1 MQTILKGALTLLFS
15 ISLMHMSYAQ
25 TLHVRNLA
33 ELSWTY
39 RVLLLNGDALA
50 QETLSTLSAENE
62 AINTRQIVWF
72 WRENGQLKSN
82 FFGSLSKVSEEQIN
96 QQLTAH
102 SVVLIGKDGDSKYQS
117 NEFAWK
123 PLLLL
128 IDNMPMRRQEMQN

>member
-1 MQTILKGALTLLFS
+1 MQIILKGALALLFS
-15 ISLMHMSYAQ
+15 ISLMHISYAQ

-62 AINTRQIVWF
+62 AISTRQIVWF

-96 QQLTAH
+96 QQLAAH
-102 SVVLIGKDGDSKYQS
+102 SVVLIGKDGESKYQS
-117 NEFAWK
+117 NEFVWQ

-128 IDNMPMRRQEMQN
+128 IDNMPLRRQEMQN

>member
-1 MQTILKGALTLLFS
+1 MQTILKGALVLLFS
-15 ISLMHMSYAQ
+15 MLLLPISYAQ
-25 TLHVRNLA
+25 TLHVRNLT

-39 RVLLLNGDALA
+39 RILLLNGDALN

-82 FFGSLSKVSEEQIN
+82 FFGSLSQLSEEQIN
-96 QQLTAH
+96 QQLKAH
-102 SVVLIGKDGDSKYQS
+102 SVVLIGKDGESKYQS
-117 NEFAWK
+117 NEFVWQ

>member
-1 MQTILKGALTLLFS
+1 MQIILKGALALLFS
-15 ISLMHMSYAQ
+15 ISLMHISYAQ

-96 QQLTAH
+96 QQLAAH
-102 SVVLIGKDGDSKYQS
+102 SVVLIGKDGESKYQS
-117 NEFAWK
+117 NEFVWQ

-128 IDNMPMRRQEMQN
+128 IDNMPLRRQEMQN